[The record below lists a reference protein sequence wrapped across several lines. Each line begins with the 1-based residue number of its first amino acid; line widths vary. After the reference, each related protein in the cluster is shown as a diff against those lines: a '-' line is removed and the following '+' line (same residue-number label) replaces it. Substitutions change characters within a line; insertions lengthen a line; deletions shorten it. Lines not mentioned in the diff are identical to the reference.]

1 MVGEITDIKI
11 LNCYN
16 NNNNNNKKLTIAPP
30 GKNNPKIFIFRWQA
44 IIKLANRIN
53 GEKNNWIQ

>member
-16 NNNNNNKKLTIAPP
+16 NSNNNKKLTIAPP
-30 GKNNPKIFIFRWQA
+30 GKNNPKIFIFR
-44 IIKLANRIN
+44 
-53 GEKNNWIQ
+53 

>member
-11 LNCYN
+11 LNCYNN

-30 GKNNPKIFIFRWQA
+30 GKNNPKIFIFR
-44 IIKLANRIN
+44 
-53 GEKNNWIQ
+53 

>member
-30 GKNNPKIFIFRWQA
+30 GKNNPKIFIFR
-44 IIKLANRIN
+44 
-53 GEKNNWIQ
+53 